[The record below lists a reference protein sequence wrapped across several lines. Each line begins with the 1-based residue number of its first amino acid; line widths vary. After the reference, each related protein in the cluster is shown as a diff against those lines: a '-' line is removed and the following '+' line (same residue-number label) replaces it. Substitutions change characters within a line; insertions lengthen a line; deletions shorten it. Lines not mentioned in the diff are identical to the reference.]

1 MVSDYFTK
9 PLQGTAFRK
18 LRQLIMNTDET
29 ESGPSETR
37 RSVLEH
43 EQEVQEVSHGSSPG
57 QADPTKKQRV
67 KWGDVRA
74 AVESHP
80 SG

>member
-1 MVSDYFTK
+1 
-9 PLQGTAFRK
+9 
-18 LRQLIMNTDET
+18 
-29 ESGPSETR
+29 
-37 RSVLEH
+37 LER

-57 QADPTKKQRV
+57 QADPSPGQADPTKKQRV
-67 KWGDVRA
+67 KWGDVGM